1 MGSVGGAVESQE
13 GFANILANI
22 INVANMSIV
31 TVEQIHSVM
40 NAPIDTAFIQEVQ
53 NQAAQGELNPAP
65 QGDVDPV
72 PPVDVP
78 VVWKTDN
85 LEAFAGTGV
94 ERFRQEA
101 AGTVAMLNAVNRTQ
115 ARIAARA
122 ARTNIFSL
130 DVDEVQD
137 CLQTI
142 QDQIQEIE
150 SNRLDVGADRENVE
164 LGQLQAHLNQAIRL
178 QDSMNQTIQ
187 NMNVGN
193 VGSAVLQQ
201 SKTKESVQK
210 SSGDSGGGQRSPSMV
225 VTDTVKKVKGIIEGE
240 GPIKIFSPESIAEFI
255 QNCANGYDAQ
265 LYAELQLLTV
275 LAGRPDEDYATQIRC
290 EISADQTNA
299 VEGINGIQD
308 GVNEVEITA
317 VLRKEALLA
326 DFDTIMEKI
335 NEIEARGIY
344 RGEVMAGAAAEFAA
358 YFKDTDAIEVMLDAL
373 ADYAMSM
380 EKGLSELN
388 ASKMRTYAANF
399 GKVMSG
405 DYTAMSSGGLNFSEA
420 QKAVIQGEATREQMI
435 SVLGEGSLGMSSDM
449 QAAVVIT
456 QVVDKA
462 GAGMYETM
470 SNTPE
475 GQMMQMTNMGG
486 KMMGDAGGQLY
497 PYVLL
502 FVDAI
507 VQNWGTIQTVIDS
520 IVVGLECL
528 LGFLSWLMEG
538 ALNFAQVV
546 IGNWGLF
553 SPIIYG
559 IIGALAVYGTY
570 LGIIKGL
577 ELASAAV
584 KGVMAVWEGI
594 RAAAI
599 WATTGATWAEVTAQ
613 NGLNGAM
620 YACPVVWLIILIIAL
635 IAIFYAVVA
644 AINKFAGTSISAT
657 GIICGVFMVAAAFI
671 GNLLVALIN
680 AGIDVF
686 VMFRNFIA
694 SFANFFG
701 NVFND
706 PVGAIARLFFDLADN
721 VLGILESLASTI
733 DTIFGSDFAGTV
745 SGWRNSLGGWVDET
759 FGQGEEFVEKLDAS
773 SMHLER
779 YEYGEAWDAGYSFGE
794 GIDESIKNFD
804 PSSLFKP
811 NELPST
817 EDYADK
823 LLDGGIGT
831 GVENIDENT
840 GAMAESMEITGE
852 ELKYL
857 RDIAEQEAINRF
869 TTAEINIEQTNH
881 NTIRNG
887 MDLDGVVS
895 GLENAIGEAVEIM
908 TEGVHE

>member
-78 VVWKTDN
+78 VVWKTNTLDV
-85 LEAFAGTGV
+85 FTGTGM

-101 AGTVAMLNAVNRTQ
+101 ASANAMLAALNQTQ
-115 ARIAARA
+115 AQIAAKA
-122 ARTNIFSL
+122 AQTNIFPENMAA
-130 DVDEVQD
+130 DMNGMQNR
-137 CLQTI
+137 I
-142 QDQIQEIE
+142 QVIQNRMQEIE
-150 SNRLDVGADRENVE
+150 GNRLNMGSDKANAEME
-164 LGQLQAHLNQAIRL
+164 QLRQKLNQAVQMQER
-178 QDSMNQTIQ
+178 MNQAVE
-187 NMNVGN
+187 NMNVQDANEAYRQLSQIIEDTERRIRDN
-193 VGSAVLQQ
+193 VDEQGRFNNVVEESQEKLKKIGESIKNVLQ
-201 SKTKESVQK
+201 
-210 SSGDSGGGQRSPSMV
+210 
-225 VTDTVKKVKGIIEGE
+225 KVFDFEK
-240 GPIKIFSPESIAEFI
+240 IKEFI
-255 QNCANGYDAQ
+255 QDGMEEYNSQ
-265 LYAELQLLTV
+265 LNAELNLMTV
-275 LAGRPDEDYATQIRC
+275 LAGRPEESYAL
-290 EISADQTNA
+290 ELGSEASAGQTGA
-299 VEGINGIQD
+299 VDGINGIQGSMD
-308 GVNEVEITA
+308 DVEITA
-317 VLRKEALLA
+317 VLKKEALLA
-326 DFDTIMEKI
+326 DFDAITAKVS
-335 NEIEARGIY
+335 EIEARGIY
-344 RGEVMAGAAAEFAA
+344 GGEAMVGAAAELSV
-358 YFKDTDAIEVMLDAL
+358 YFKDTDAVEMMLDTL
-373 ADYAMSM
+373 TDYAMGM
-380 EKGLSELN
+380 EKGVSEPN
-388 ASKMRTYAANF
+388 VSGMRTYAANL

-405 DYTAMSSGGLNFSEA
+405 DFSAMSSSGLKFSEA
-420 QKAVIQGEATREQMI
+420 QKAIIQGEAGKEQI
-435 SVLGEGSLGMSSDM
+435 VSVLGEEYLDVSSDV
-449 QAAVVIT
+449 QRAAVIT
-456 QVVDKA
+456 QVVDNSW
-462 GAGMYETM
+462 GGLYETM
-470 SNTPE
+470 SSTPQ
-475 GQMMQMTNMGG
+475 GQMMQMTGAWDEAKG
-486 KMMGDAGGQLY
+486 AAGEQLY

-502 FVDAI
+502 FMNTI
-507 VQNWGTIQTVIDS
+507 TENWGTIQTVIDS
-520 IVVGLECL
+520 IVSGLECM
-528 LGFLSWLMEG
+528 LGFMSWLMEG
-538 ALNFAQVV
+538 ALNFAQAV
-546 IGNWGLF
+546 IDNWGWI

-559 IIGALAVYGTY
+559 IAGVLAVYGAY
-570 LGIIKGL
+570 LAVTKGL
-577 ELASAAV
+577 ELASIAA
-584 KGVMAVWEGI
+584 KGAMAIWDGI

-599 WATTGATWAEVTAQ
+599 WVVVTAQ

-686 VMFRNFIA
+686 VVLWNFIA

-706 PVGAIARLFFDLADN
+706 PVGAIARLFFDMADT
-721 VLGILESLASTI
+721 VLEILESLASVI
-733 DTIFGSDFAGTV
+733 DTIFGSNIAGAV

-811 NELPST
+811 NELPSA